1 MRSKPWLWLTVL
13 ALLTAIP
20 ALGQPRTVGSEFR
33 VNGNV
38 ESKQRNPAASYT
50 AGGNALVVW
59 ENDRNG
65 LRGRFYGRDGAPL
78 TDELGL
84 VANQKLPGVPANGLE
99 VMRKDPAIAFL
110 TSGEFLVAWTEERSN
125 VRIDIFIETREII
138 DRDVFVQ
145 KFNAAGSPLG
155 AAVRLNREGTG
166 FQSMPKIL
174 VRKGADAVVAWQSEK
189 TGIAASNGIFGR
201 LVRANGTLNGAEFK
215 ISVGSG
221 VASGPVI
228 AESFGAGGD
237 FLVSWE
243 AVDGNGPGIFART
256 FDKLLSP
263 GGVFRVNTDVVGL
276 QRRPAVVA
284 DRNTGGYLVV
294 WQGQSDSPRHAHI
307 FGQFVGAAGT
317 LVGPQFR
324 VSEGVAETQIA
335 PSVAASAAGNFLVTW
350 VDYDE
355 VFPIGLFGVEI
366 DKLGHAV
373 GAEVKINAAQ
383 INAVSRTALASNP
396 LGGVLAPWEGFTNS
410 PSKPVIS
417 ARRVEF

>member
-38 ESKQRNPAASYT
+38 ESKQRNPAASYN
-50 AGGNALVVW
+50 AAGNAMVVW

-65 LRGRFYGRDGAPL
+65 LRGRFYGRDGAPM
-78 TDELGL
+78 TDELAL
-84 VANQKLPGVPANGLE
+84 VANQKLPGVPANGIE
-99 VMRKDPAIAFL
+99 VMRKDPAIGFL
-110 TSGEFLVAWTEERSN
+110 ASGEFLVAWTEERSN
-125 VRIDIFIETREII
+125 VRIDIFIETREIT

-155 AAVRLNREGTG
+155 SPIRLNRDGAG
-166 FQSMPKIL
+166 FQSLPKIL
-174 VRKGADAVVAWQSEK
+174 VRKGADAVVVWQSEK
-189 TGIAASNGIFGR
+189 TGAAAGNGIFGR
-201 LVRANGTLNGAEFK
+201 LVRTNGMLNGAEFK

-221 VASGPVI
+221 AASGPSI
-228 AESFGAGGD
+228 AESIGGSD
-237 FLVSWE
+237 FLVAWE
-243 AVDGNGPGIFART
+243 AADGNGPGIFARGY
-256 FDKLLSP
+256 DKTLTAGTP
-263 GGVFRVNTDVVGL
+263 FRVNTDVVGL
-276 QRRPAVVA
+276 QRRPAVA
-284 DRNTGGYLVV
+284 SDRNTGGYLVV

-307 FGQFVGAAGT
+307 FGQFISAVGT

-324 VSEGVAETQIA
+324 ISEGVDETQVA
-335 PSVAASAAGNFLVTW
+335 PSVAASAAGTFLVTW

-366 DKLGHAV
+366 DKLGHAI
-373 GAEVKINAAQ
+373 GAEVKINSAQ
-383 INAVSRTALASNP
+383 INAVTRTALASSP
-396 LGGVLAPWEGFTNS
+396 HGGVLAPWEGFTNS